1 MHSVSLPL
9 CVVCRSETVLAVFP
23 EHTHIMFSYYVHLIL
38 LPILS
43 YNFAS
48 GRVITSC
55 IKNDENETK
64 CINYENC
71 AGNVL

>member
-1 MHSVSLPL
+1 MAVCNLCLFLYVSYVGLH
-9 CVVCRSETVLAVFP
+9 TVLAAFA

-38 LPILS
+38 LRILS

-55 IKNDENETK
+55 IKNDETRD
-64 CINYENC
+64 
-71 AGNVL
+71 